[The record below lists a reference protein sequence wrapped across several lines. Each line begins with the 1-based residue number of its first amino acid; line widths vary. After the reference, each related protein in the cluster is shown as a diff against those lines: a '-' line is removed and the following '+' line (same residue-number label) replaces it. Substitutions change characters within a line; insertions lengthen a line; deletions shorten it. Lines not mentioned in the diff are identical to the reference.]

1 MNNKLHINY
10 PLWLDKFYIDSAK
23 FAELVNKELSDRFAT
38 NGIPVAYGSQFD
50 SIADYTYIT
59 CNDIIGYVKGITP
72 VDTGVVYLDF
82 YWLDNDVIKDLDDY
96 HEGDKFSLKKSR
108 EVKNRFYMYP
118 AAYDICP
125 RMLKDRFIC
134 FDMVGILMTKR
145 NQFNN
150 NTPRV
155 ELYDTPLEKY
165 LLSLSQQEFEDF
177 LNLNVHQVFKELI
190 PHVPEKVTL
199 MELGK
204 CVELLKPELDI
215 LHRWSKDLDGNVIST
230 GQNEES
236 HLDK

>member
-1 MNNKLHINY
+1 
-10 PLWLDKFYIDSAK
+10 
-23 FAELVNKELSDRFAT
+23 
-38 NGIPVAYGSQFD
+38 
-50 SIADYTYIT
+50 
-59 CNDIIGYVKGITP
+59 
-72 VDTGVVYLDF
+72 
-82 YWLDNDVIKDLDDY
+82 
-96 HEGDKFSLKKSR
+96 
-108 EVKNRFYMYP
+108 
-118 AAYDICP
+118 
-125 RMLKDRFIC
+125 
-134 FDMVGILMTKR
+134 MTKR

-165 LLSLSQQEFEDF
+165 LLSLSQQ
-177 LNLNVHQVFKELI
+177 VFKALI